1 MTYKGYYGVVQ
12 YDDEAKIFHGEVI
25 NTRTVITFQGT
36 TVDEIETAFRD
47 SVDDYLDWCKE
58 RNKEPEKPFSGRF
71 VLRLS
76 PDLHRKLNLKAKM
89 SNNSLNS
96 FNSMLSF
103 LPSSVTSSKTVWG
116 TFISSN
122 RTSRNFS
129 ALHSDNAIKAELSAT
144 NITIIP
150 F

>member
-1 MTYKGYYGVVQ
+1 MMTYKGYYGVVQ
-12 YDDEAKIFHGEVI
+12 YDDEAKIFHGDVI

-58 RNKEPEKPFSGRF
+58 RNKEPEKPFSGKF

-89 SNNSLNS
+89 TNNSLNS
-96 FNSMLSF
+96 FIVQILE
-103 LPSSVTSSKTVWG
+103 
-116 TFISSN
+116 
-122 RTSRNFS
+122 
-129 ALHSDNAIKAELSAT
+129 KAAVS
-144 NITIIP
+144 
-150 F
+150 

>member
-1 MTYKGYYGVVQ
+1 MMTYKGYYGVVQ

-89 SNNSLNS
+89 SNTSLNS
-96 FNSMLSF
+96 FIVQTLERAAVS
-103 LPSSVTSSKTVWG
+103 
-116 TFISSN
+116 
-122 RTSRNFS
+122 
-129 ALHSDNAIKAELSAT
+129 
-144 NITIIP
+144 
-150 F
+150 

>member
-12 YDDEAKIFHGEVI
+12 YDDEAKIFHGDVI

-58 RNKEPEKPFSGRF
+58 RNKEPEKPFSGKF

-89 SNNSLNS
+89 SNTSLNS
-96 FNSMLSF
+96 FIVQILE
-103 LPSSVTSSKTVWG
+103 KATV
-116 TFISSN
+116 S
-122 RTSRNFS
+122 
-129 ALHSDNAIKAELSAT
+129 
-144 NITIIP
+144 
-150 F
+150 

>member
-1 MTYKGYYGVVQ
+1 MTYKGYYGVVH

-47 SVDDYLDWCKE
+47 SVDDYLEWCKE

-89 SNNSLNS
+89 SNTSLNS
-96 FNSMLSF
+96 FIVQTLE
-103 LPSSVTSSKTVWG
+103 
-116 TFISSN
+116 
-122 RTSRNFS
+122 
-129 ALHSDNAIKAELSAT
+129 KAAVS
-144 NITIIP
+144 
-150 F
+150 